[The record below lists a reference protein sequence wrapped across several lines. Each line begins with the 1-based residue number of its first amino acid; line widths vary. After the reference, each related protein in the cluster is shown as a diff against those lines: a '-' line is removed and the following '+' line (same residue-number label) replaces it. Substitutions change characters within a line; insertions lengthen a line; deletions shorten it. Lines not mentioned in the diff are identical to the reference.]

1 MSEVLMEGMMTD
13 FDAQAAARRVMTR
26 CDQLAAISET
36 PDQLTRVYLSAQHM
50 QANQQ
55 TGEWMRDAGMQVW
68 QDSVGNICGR
78 YEGST
83 PGAPALLMGSH
94 LDTVR
99 NAGRYDGMLGVLAA
113 IETVSF
119 LHQHGI
125 RLPVALE
132 VVGFGDE
139 EGTRFDVTLLGSRG
153 LTGTWPEGWL
163 SRPDA
168 NGVTVSQALTQVG
181 LDPDAI
187 AQAAR
192 PVTDIL
198 AYLELHIEQ
207 GPCLEQA
214 GLALG
219 VVTAINGARR
229 LNCTFTGHAGHAGTV
244 PMSQRQDA
252 LAAAASWMT
261 QAEQMTRESDPYL
274 VATFGTLQCLPGA
287 ANVIPGEVRLTLDI
301 RGPDDTP
308 LDALLQRLLTLAQDI
323 AMQRGCT
330 FDAQEYYRIA
340 ATRCDEMLQQRLSA
354 AVMQVQ
360 GENLLLP
367 SGAGHDAIAIA
378 ERWPVGMLFMRC
390 KGGISHHPDEAVLTE
405 DVALALQALL
415 QTVWGYR

>member
-1 MSEVLMEGMMTD
+1 MEGMMTD

-252 LAAAASWMT
+252 LAAAAAWMT

-340 ATRCDEMLQQRLSA
+340 ATRCDETLQQRLSA

-415 QTVWGYR
+415 LTVWGYR